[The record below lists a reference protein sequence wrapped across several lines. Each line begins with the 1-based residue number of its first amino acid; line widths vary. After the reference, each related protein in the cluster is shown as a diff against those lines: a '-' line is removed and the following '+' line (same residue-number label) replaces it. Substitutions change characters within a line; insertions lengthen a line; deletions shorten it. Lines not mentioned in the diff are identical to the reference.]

1 MDEIFRMLGKEHE
14 ADLER
19 EALKWRRAAAA
30 RRSSSAPEGKHL
42 RKQERL
48 AAKRAL
54 THSVPNPRV

>member
-30 RRSSSAPEGKHL
+30 RRS
-42 RKQERL
+42 
-48 AAKRAL
+48 
-54 THSVPNPRV
+54 